1 MPSFEKFH
9 PLLTPH
15 YRLDWPNTVP
25 LKKLVPF
32 YLPAAIA
39 QLPPL
44 INQQLHAI
52 MQGTALHYVICL
64 KNDTQ
69 VLGVISCDLQVM
81 HFKLHPQAV
90 AIDEIFNYL
99 FKFLKINFK
108 INEIFLIKNEI
119 ANLSTKQKALL
130 DVALA
135 SEDLIIKIK

>member
-1 MPSFEKFH
+1 
-9 PLLTPH
+9 
-15 YRLDWPNTVP
+15 
-25 LKKLVPF
+25 
-32 YLPAAIA
+32 
-39 QLPPL
+39 
-44 INQQLHAI
+44 
-52 MQGTALHYVICL
+52 
-64 KNDTQ
+64 
-69 VLGVISCDLQVM
+69 M
-81 HFKLHPQAV
+81 HFKLHPQAA

>member
-25 LKKLVPF
+25 LKNLKPF
-32 YLPAAIA
+32 YLPQSIA

-44 INQQLHAI
+44 INQQMHAI
-52 MQGTALHYVICL
+52 MQGEALTYAICL
-64 KNDTQ
+64 KTNAQ
-69 VLGVISCDLQVM
+69 VLGVISTDLRTI
-81 HFKLHPQAV
+81 HFKLHPQAE

-108 INEIFLIKNEI
+108 ISQIFLIKREI

-130 DVALA
+130 DVTLA
-135 SEDLIIKIK
+135 PEDLIIKIK